1 MLEPDDQR
9 LSEAVR
15 GFLSEAPDLV
25 PCRLSNIRLINPDSM
40 EVQCQIGSYPWAI
53 WEVPDGPRRGGQRKF
68 ASGLHPGDVLTF
80 ETSTGFLM
88 VGVVT
93 HSTLKKTGLPRGL
106 QAGGRAPDLP
116 GSDVVPGCESAR
128 ILGFRI
134 VISCVRNSSLDYV
147 HVTMASLEAVTFIK
161 HISKTSGIA
170 TPRIFRQI
178 LRMEAW
184 QTELLTGQVGRDDT
198 LCLPFLKTPA
208 RPWALDL
215 NKCILQFL
223 TSAPPAGIR
232 PADLIGTANEF
243 EEDWESWTTTGDR
256 PLYPR
261 PQALSTL
268 SRQLW
273 SLWQD
278 SPLQHFRVAAAAN
291 DDMGTVYTQ
300 SSLQDAQVSLATAA
314 SAWRNV
320 MTTMGLIADGIPE
333 ETCVIFWRLH
343 ALYVQGGVISPA
355 HSVMLPAMA
364 TFTDTLHEQKNVLLL
379 TLK

>member
-1 MLEPDDQR
+1 
-9 LSEAVR
+9 
-15 GFLSEAPDLV
+15 
-25 PCRLSNIRLINPDSM
+25 
-40 EVQCQIGSYPWAI
+40 
-53 WEVPDGPRRGGQRKF
+53 
-68 ASGLHPGDVLTF
+68 
-80 ETSTGFLM
+80 
-88 VGVVT
+88 
-93 HSTLKKTGLPRGL
+93 
-106 QAGGRAPDLP
+106 
-116 GSDVVPGCESAR
+116 
-128 ILGFRI
+128 
-134 VISCVRNSSLDYV
+134 
-147 HVTMASLEAVTFIK
+147 MASLEAVTFIK

-198 LCLPFLKTPA
+198 LCLPFQKTPA

-223 TSAPPAGIR
+223 TSAPLAGVR

-243 EEDWESWTTTGDR
+243 EENWESWTTTGDR

-314 SAWRNV
+314 SAWRTV
-320 MTTMGLIADGIPE
+320 MSTIGLIADGIPD
-333 ETCVIFWRLH
+333 ETCVILWRLH
-343 ALYVQGGVISPA
+343 TLYVQGGVISPA
-355 HSVMLPAMA
+355 HNVMLPAMA

-379 TLK
+379 ALSNDRTAIDDLLLAATPGLGVLAETIEQAVRVTPAGFTRAVDFPYRISLWTLQQYGLTLEPGLQTLDYDDVTTITVLGPADGTPAVSEGT